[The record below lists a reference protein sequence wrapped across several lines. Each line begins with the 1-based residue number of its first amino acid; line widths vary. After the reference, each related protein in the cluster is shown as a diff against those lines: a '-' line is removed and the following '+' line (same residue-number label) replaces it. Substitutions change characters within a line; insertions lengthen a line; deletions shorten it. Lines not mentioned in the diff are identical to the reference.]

1 MLPWKQAVVL
11 EAERIRYPANVM
23 QDIMEMDLYVR
34 LVAVATSTV
43 HSRML
48 VNTEALLIVSRAH
61 AIADILGTV

>member
-11 EAERIRYPANVM
+11 EAKRIQYPASVM

-48 VNTEALLIVSRAH
+48 VNTEALLIVSHAH